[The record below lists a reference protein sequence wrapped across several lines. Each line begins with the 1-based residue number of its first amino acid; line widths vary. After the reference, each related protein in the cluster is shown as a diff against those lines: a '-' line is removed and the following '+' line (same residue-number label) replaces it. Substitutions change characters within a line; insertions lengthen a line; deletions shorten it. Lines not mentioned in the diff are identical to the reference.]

1 MKRYCHFGFSGEFQ
15 EVSVLLTKRAVETII
30 QKKKIN
36 IMNFI
41 NIDGFFK
48 KMINVPEQIHK
59 HLYHLH

>member
-48 KMINVPEQIHK
+48 KK
-59 HLYHLH
+59 